1 MLDILCS
8 MSLHVFPNVCS
19 PISMSMPQASNALV
33 LFVVNACTSF
43 AQSRPASKADEEVR
57 AGTINLH
64 TERKRTYLCEPIA
77 GNVVTSAKFD

>member
-19 PISMSMPQASNALV
+19 PISMSMPQASNAFV

-43 AQSRPASKADEEVR
+43 AQSRPASKAVKKFVP
-57 AGTINLH
+57 AQSICTPK
-64 TERKRTYLCEPIA
+64 EREPTFA
-77 GNVVTSAKFD
+77 NRSPAMS